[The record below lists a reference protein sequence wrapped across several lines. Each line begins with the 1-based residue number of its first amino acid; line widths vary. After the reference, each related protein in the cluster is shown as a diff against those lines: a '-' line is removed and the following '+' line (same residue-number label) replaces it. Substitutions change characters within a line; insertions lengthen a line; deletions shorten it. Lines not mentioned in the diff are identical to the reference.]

1 MNLSSLSATRT
12 GAIAGRSQNARI
24 LIGFK
29 NSSNTNVRYTTLM
42 KRLIIN
48 ADDLGVNPQRT
59 HGIFVCAEQGVVTSC
74 SLLPNFA
81 DSNTAAKHA
90 RERDIDCGLH
100 LNFTEGAPL
109 SKQDDIATLLTP
121 DGFFLGRESFH
132 RVLADDGIDPQHIER
147 EARAQVEWIFD
158 QYGSPTHLDSH
169 HNVHI
174 QPQVIP
180 LLIPILDR
188 YGIGLTRITREHF
201 DPPFE
206 VSDEQKAHV
215 AKVTALAEEAF
226 KLYSASGIRS
236 TDHFRGLLMGGNA
249 SLKNLRHVLNKLP
262 EGTTEIMVHPGAPLP
277 YGMPFDIDPQR
288 QTELRML
295 LDESIPEL
303 IKSLKIELISY
314 RDLL

>member
-1 MNLSSLSATRT
+1 LGNRFRIDDYLSHLQS
-12 GAIAGRSQNARI
+12 
-24 LIGFK
+24 
-29 NSSNTNVRYTTLM
+29 V

-48 ADDLGVNPQRT
+48 ADDLGVNTQRT
-59 HGIFVCAEQGVVTSC
+59 HGIFICAEEGIVTSC

-90 RERDIDCGLH
+90 RERDVDCGLH

-109 SKQDDIATLLTP
+109 SKQDDIRTLLTP
-121 DGFFLGRESFH
+121 DGFFLGRETFH
-132 RVLADDGIDPQHIER
+132 RMLDAGDIQREHLER

-158 QYGSPTHLDSH
+158 HYGPPTHLDSH
-169 HNVHI
+169 HNTHI
-174 QPQVIP
+174 HPSIIP

-188 YGIGLTRITREHF
+188 YGISFVRITREHF

-206 VSDEQKAHV
+206 VSDQQKEYV
-215 AKVTALAEEAF
+215 AGVTANAEEAF

-236 TDHFRGLLMGGNA
+236 TDHFRGLLLSGNA
-249 SLKNLRHVLNKLP
+249 SLKNLRHIIMKLP
-262 EGTTEIMVHPGAPLP
+262 EGTTELMVHPGSPLP
-277 YGMPFDIDPQR
+277 YGLPFDIDPQR

-295 LDESIPEL
+295 IDESIPEL
-303 IKSLKIELISY
+303 LKTQKVELISY

>member
-1 MNLSSLSATRT
+1 
-12 GAIAGRSQNARI
+12 
-24 LIGFK
+24 
-29 NSSNTNVRYTTLM
+29 M

-59 HGIFVCAEQGVVTSC
+59 HGIFACAEEGVVTNC

-90 RERDIDCGLH
+90 RERTIECGLH

-109 SKQDDIATLLTP
+109 SKQDDIHTLLTP
-121 DGFFLGRESFH
+121 DGFFLGRESFQ
-132 RVLADDGIDPQHIER
+132 RMLLAGDIQPEHMER

-158 QYGSPTHLDSH
+158 QYGPPTHLDSH

-174 QPQVIP
+174 QPAVIP
-180 LLIPILDR
+180 LLISIMDR

-206 VSDEQKAHV
+206 VSDAQKEYV
-215 AKVTALAEEAF
+215 AKVTAQAEEAF
-226 KLYSASGIRS
+226 KLYSASGIQS
-236 TDHFRGLLMGGNA
+236 TNHFRGLLLGGNA
-249 SLKNLRHVLNKLP
+249 SLKNLRHIIMKLQ
-262 EGTTEIMVHPGAPLP
+262 EGTTELMVHPGAPLP
-277 YGMPFDIDPQR
+277 YGLPFDIDPQR

-295 LDESIPEL
+295 LDETIPAL
-303 IKSLKIELISY
+303 LKTQKIELISY